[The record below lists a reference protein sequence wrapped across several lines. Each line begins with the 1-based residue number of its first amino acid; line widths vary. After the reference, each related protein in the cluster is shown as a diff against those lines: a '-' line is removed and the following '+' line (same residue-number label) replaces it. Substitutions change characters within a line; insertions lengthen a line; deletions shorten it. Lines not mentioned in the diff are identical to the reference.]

1 MLTFGYNLRIY
12 QAQLK
17 MLSCNILRFDMGI
30 KAMNRQLATL
40 HMIRPKLEH
49 SDLEH
54 VSKDVLSP

>member
-1 MLTFGYNLRIY
+1 
-12 QAQLK
+12 